1 MSSKQAAPRPVDR
14 DGTEEPVSAPADSEA
29 FDAETG
35 PTIPGVLAA
44 IHECGSAAWPDFLEE
59 FSPFILTC
67 IRRYASDEDE
77 RMDIYVHVCDRLA
90 ADDCRRLRQFRGYGH
105 RGACRFTTWLAAVV
119 FNLSREWIR
128 TSRGRRRLFQS
139 IKDLG
144 RTNRL
149 IFKYYF
155 WEGYSVGEIATLL
168 RTSGSKS
175 CDRGDVS
182 ERLASIER
190 HLSRD
195 HRWRLVTAL
204 LRSAGPISV
213 DGVHSVVG
221 DGPIP
226 ELPDSRE
233 DHASQLERAQARTT
247 LSAFLSQLP
256 DQERLSVVLRFERGM
271 TAKQVAVALGIQN
284 YKRVYEIQ
292 GRALAKLAE
301 KLRAEGI
308 ELGDF
313 LDARTNSVRGPG

>member
-1 MSSKQAAPRPVDR
+1 VSSKQAAPSPANR
-14 DGTEEPVSAPADSEA
+14 DDTEEPPAASADAGASDGETSPA
-29 FDAETG
+29 
-35 PTIPGVLAA
+35 IPGTVTA
-44 IHECGSAAWPDFLEE
+44 IHESGSAAWPDFLEE

-77 RMDIYVHVCDRLA
+77 RMDIYVHVCDRLV

-175 CDRGDVS
+175 CDRWDVS

-190 HLSRD
+190 HLNRD

-204 LRSAGPISV
+204 LRSAGPVSV
-213 DGVHSVVG
+213 DGAHSVVG

-233 DHASQLERAQARTT
+233 NHATKLECTQARTK
-247 LSAFLSQLP
+247 LSDLLSQLP
-256 DQERLSVVLRFERGM
+256 DQERLAVVLRFERGM

-292 GRALAKLAE
+292 GRALAKLAK

-308 ELGDF
+308 ELSDF
-313 LDARTNSVRGPG
+313 LDARTNSVRGQG